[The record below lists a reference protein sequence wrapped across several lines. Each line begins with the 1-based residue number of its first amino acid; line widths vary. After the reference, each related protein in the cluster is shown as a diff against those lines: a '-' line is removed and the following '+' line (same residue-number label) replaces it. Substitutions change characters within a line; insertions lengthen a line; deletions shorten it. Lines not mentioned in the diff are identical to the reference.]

1 MKIILLGLLL
11 LLCCDLQAGIKKSKL
26 KILYV
31 GGSSDV
37 YANINRGK
45 VDSTLL
51 LEGAK
56 KRTAAFEKLLKE
68 YFRYVTAI
76 DAKDYQ
82 PSLSENYDVTV
93 MDGLPQP
100 IAPTTTQEDPF
111 GRFYGE
117 KREGYLP
124 QDFDRPMLLIAELSS
139 LIGSRLGLKTDWCC
153 LCLDADAH
161 HVRTEH
167 PMFKGPFPVKMSIVM
182 KPTPESAKSIAKSKG
197 EVIPDSILMWRVQ
210 KEGYTTK
217 GIRPGMI
224 SKSAGFLDSPDVEF
238 ISGGVSAKNL
248 EEVAIG
254 RHGNFL
260 HWGFSASPDEMTEE
274 AKSVFANAIVYISQ
288 FAGQTPIAR
297 KFNPFIVT
305 GEHLKSMTL
314 RATHTA
320 YEQRIAAL
328 KRIGKEESTYG
339 EYLKSMFPELY
350 FSFGTDEKAYKDYY
364 MNNAGYFMPR
374 PGRVSF
380 LLDEDARS
388 LGISN
393 HDIRLLDE
401 AIRLLEEG
409 TDVEKGRRLLE
420 RYTLCRFQTPVEWRT
435 WFETNKSRL
444 FFTESG
450 GWFFLVNTRDKNV
463 PGNDYRVLCTESV
476 KEPTE
481 EKMLKEEETDEKE
494 PVKVQAFTKKMANGN
509 RLITIRM
516 KIHPGYRI
524 YTQVDKSDPYIPA
537 AITFVLPEGVEKVGT
552 LKRPS
557 GQAYNGTETIIM
569 EEEAIFTQE
578 VRGMGNVTC
587 IIEYQSCNDQMCMPP
602 VELSLIVK

>member
-1 MKIILLGLLL
+1 M
-11 LLCCDLQAGIKKSKL
+11 
-26 KILYV
+26 
-31 GGSSDV
+31 
-37 YANINRGK
+37 
-45 VDSTLL
+45 
-51 LEGAK
+51 
-56 KRTAAFEKLLKE
+56 AFEKLLKQ
-68 YFRYVTAI
+68 YFKYVTAI

-82 PSLSENYDVTV
+82 PVLSEDYDVTV

-100 IAPTTTQEDPF
+100 IVPPTMQEDPF
-111 GRFYGE
+111 GQFYGE

-139 LIGSRLGLKTDWCC
+139 LIGARLGLKTDWCC

-161 HVRTEH
+161 HIRTEH
-167 PMFKGPFPVKMSIVM
+167 PMFKGPFPVKMSMVM
-182 KPTPESAKSIAKSKG
+182 KPTPESAKSIAKSEG
-197 EVIPDSILMWRVQ
+197 EVVPDSILMWRVQ

-217 GIRPGMI
+217 AIRPGMI

-238 ISGGVSAKNL
+238 ISGGVSAKGL

-260 HWGFSASPDEMTEE
+260 HWGFSASPEEMTEE

-288 FAGQTPIAR
+288 FAGQAPIAR

-305 GEHLKSMTL
+305 EKHLKSTIL
-314 RATHTA
+314 RATRAA
-320 YEQRIAAL
+320 YEERVSTL

-409 TDVEKGRRLLE
+409 TDVAKGHRLLK
-420 RYTLCRFQTPVEWRT
+420 RYTLCRFETPAEWRT

-463 PGNDYRVLCTESV
+463 PGNDYRVLCTESI
-476 KEPTE
+476 KEPIE
-481 EKMLKEEETDEKE
+481 EKTLKEEDTDEKE
-494 PVKVQAFTKKMANGN
+494 PVKVQAFTKKMSNGN

-524 YTQVDKSDPYIPA
+524 YTQVDKSDPYLPTT
-537 AITFVLPEGVEKVGT
+537 ITFVLPKGVEKVGE
-552 LKRPS
+552 LKRPL
-557 GQAYNGTETIIM
+557 GRAYNGTRTVVV

-578 VRGMGNVTC
+578 VLGTGNVTC
-587 IIEYQSCNDQMCMPP
+587 VIEYQSCNDQMCMPP
-602 VELSLIVK
+602 AELSLIVQ

>member
-1 MKIILLGLLL
+1 MKIILLGLLF
-11 LLCCDLQAGIKKSKL
+11 LLCFDLQAGIRKSKL
-26 KILYV
+26 KVLYV

-45 VDSTLL
+45 VDSALL

-56 KRTAAFEKLLKE
+56 KRTVAFEKLLKQ
-68 YFRYVTAI
+68 YFKYVTAI

-82 PSLSENYDVTV
+82 PVLSEDYDVTV

-100 IAPTTTQEDPF
+100 IVPPTTQEDPF

-139 LIGSRLGLKTDWCC
+139 LIGTRLGLKTDWCC

-161 HVRTEH
+161 HIRTEH
-167 PMFKGPFPVKMSIVM
+167 PMFKGPFPVKMSMVM
-182 KPTPESAKSIAKSKG
+182 KPTPESAKSIAKSEG
-197 EVIPDSILMWRVQ
+197 EVVPDSILMWRVQ

-217 GIRPGMI
+217 AIRPGMI

-238 ISGGVSAKNL
+238 ISGGVSAKGL

-260 HWGFSASPDEMTEE
+260 HWGFSASPEEMTEE

-305 GEHLKSMTL
+305 GEHLKSTIL
-314 RATHTA
+314 RATRAA
-320 YEQRIAAL
+320 YEERVSTL

-409 TDVEKGRRLLE
+409 TDVAKGHRLLK
-420 RYTLCRFQTPVEWRT
+420 RYTLCRFETPAEWRT

-463 PGNDYRVLCTESV
+463 PGNDYRVLCTESI
-476 KEPTE
+476 KEPIE
-481 EKMLKEEETDEKE
+481 EKTLKEEETDEKE
-494 PVKVQAFTKKMANGN
+494 PVKVRAFTKKMSNGN

-524 YTQVDKSDPYIPA
+524 YTQVDKSDPYLPTT
-537 AITFVLPEGVEKVGT
+537 ITFVLPKGVEKVGE

-557 GQAYNGTETIIM
+557 GRAYNSAGTVVV

-578 VRGMGNVTC
+578 VRGTGNVTC
-587 IIEYQSCNDQMCMPP
+587 VIEYQSCNDQMCMPP
-602 VELSLIVK
+602 AELSLIVK

>member
-1 MKIILLGLLL
+1 
-11 LLCCDLQAGIKKSKL
+11 
-26 KILYV
+26 
-31 GGSSDV
+31 
-37 YANINRGK
+37 
-45 VDSTLL
+45 
-51 LEGAK
+51 
-56 KRTAAFEKLLKE
+56 
-68 YFRYVTAI
+68 
-76 DAKDYQ
+76 
-82 PSLSENYDVTV
+82 
-93 MDGLPQP
+93 
-100 IAPTTTQEDPF
+100 
-111 GRFYGE
+111 
-117 KREGYLP
+117 
-124 QDFDRPMLLIAELSS
+124 
-139 LIGSRLGLKTDWCC
+139 
-153 LCLDADAH
+153 
-161 HVRTEH
+161 
-167 PMFKGPFPVKMSIVM
+167 
-182 KPTPESAKSIAKSKG
+182 
-197 EVIPDSILMWRVQ
+197 
-210 KEGYTTK
+210 
-217 GIRPGMI
+217 MI

-238 ISGGVSAKNL
+238 ISGGVSAKGL

-260 HWGFSASPDEMTEE
+260 HWGFSASPEEMTEE

-288 FAGQTPIAR
+288 FAGQAPIAR

-305 GEHLKSMTL
+305 EKHLKSTIL
-314 RATHTA
+314 RATRAA
-320 YEQRIAAL
+320 YEERVSTL

-409 TDVEKGRRLLE
+409 TDVAKGHRLLK
-420 RYTLCRFQTPVEWRT
+420 RYTLCRFETPAEWRT

-463 PGNDYRVLCTESV
+463 PGNDYRVLCTESI
-476 KEPTE
+476 KEPIE
-481 EKMLKEEETDEKE
+481 EKTLKEEDTDEKE
-494 PVKVQAFTKKMANGN
+494 PVKVQAFTKKMSNGN

-524 YTQVDKSDPYIPA
+524 YTQVDKSDPYLPTT
-537 AITFVLPEGVEKVGT
+537 ITFVLPKGVEKVGE
-552 LKRPS
+552 LKRPL
-557 GQAYNGTETIIM
+557 GRAYNGTRTVVV

-578 VRGMGNVTC
+578 VLGTGNVTC
-587 IIEYQSCNDQMCMPP
+587 VIEYQSCNDQMCMPP
-602 VELSLIVK
+602 AELSLIVQ